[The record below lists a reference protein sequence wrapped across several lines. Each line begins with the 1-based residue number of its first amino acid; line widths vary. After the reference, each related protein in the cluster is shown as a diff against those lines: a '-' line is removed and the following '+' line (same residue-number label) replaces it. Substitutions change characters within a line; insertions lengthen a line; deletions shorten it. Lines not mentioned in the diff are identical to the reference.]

1 MGWLWIDRIIEHDR
15 GERLVAIKNTS
26 LAEEHLRDHLPASGD
41 RAAMPLMPASLI
53 IEGMAQTA
61 GILVGAV
68 NDFKEKVILAK
79 ISKARLDYDLLPG
92 MTLRY
97 TATID
102 RIDAAG
108 AVTTGTI
115 EARTNGPGERGDTWQ
130 PFGCIDL
137 MFSHI
142 DQNMAG
148 MEFPEENFVFG
159 DNFKAIWRAS
169 GIVS

>member
-1 MGWLWIDRIIEHDR
+1 MRWMWIDRIVTHEP
-15 GERLVAIKNTS
+15 GERLVAIKTVS
-26 LAEEHLRDHLPASGD
+26 LSEDHLHDHLPASGD
-41 RAAMPLMPASLI
+41 QPAVPLMPASLI

-68 NDFKEKVILAK
+68 NDFREKVILAK
-79 ISKARLDYDLLPG
+79 ISKATLEGDLLPG

-102 RIDAAG
+102 RIDTGG
-108 AVTTGTI
+108 AVTRGTV
-115 EARTNGPGERGDTWQ
+115 EARTNDPSPAGDVWCTL
-130 PFGCIDL
+130 GHINL

-159 DNFKAIWRAS
+159 NNFQAVWGAS
-169 GIVS
+169 GLVC

>member
-1 MGWLWIDRIIEHDR
+1 MWIDRIVEHER

-26 LAEEHLRDHLPASGD
+26 LAEEHLHDHLPASGD
-41 RAAMPLMPASLI
+41 HGAMPLMPGSLI

-79 ISKARLDYDLLPG
+79 ISKAQLDYDVLPG

-102 RIDAAG
+102 RIDSAG
-108 AVTTGTI
+108 AVTKGTI
-115 EARTNGPGERGDTWQ
+115 EARTNCPGDGGDTWQ
-130 PFGCIDL
+130 HFGRINL
-137 MFSHI
+137 MFSHV

-148 MEFPEENFVFG
+148 LEFPEENFVFG
-159 DNFKAIWRAS
+159 ENFKSIWGAS
-169 GIVS
+169 GIVC

>member
-1 MGWLWIDRIIEHDR
+1 MRWMWIDRIVEHER

-26 LAEEHLRDHLPASGD
+26 LAEEHLHDHLPASGD
-41 RAAMPLMPASLI
+41 HGAMPLMPGSLI

-79 ISKARLDYDLLPG
+79 ISKAQLDYDVLPG

-102 RIDAAG
+102 RIDSAG
-108 AVTTGTI
+108 AVTKGTI
-115 EARTNGPGERGDTWQ
+115 EARTNCPGDGGDTWQ
-130 PFGCIDL
+130 HFGRINL
-137 MFSHI
+137 MFSHV

-148 MEFPEENFVFG
+148 LEFPEENFVFG
-159 DNFKAIWRAS
+159 ENFKSIWGAS
-169 GIVS
+169 GIVC